1 MLVGYPKRERG
12 RRRRATL
19 LHPEFTIASHSIR
32 LARYASLAAIV
43 LAGAASSTAAQ
54 EPLPAPNRT
63 IYKCQSHG
71 KTSYSDEPCLGAQRL
86 DATPTRGV
94 DRLSGKSRIGND
106 VAAEIRSEQFAQAL
120 RPLSGMTSSEFAT
133 ATRRQRLSA
142 DAQRECRVLESA
154 ILESEQVERRARA
167 AMMESIQQDLFI
179 LRQRYRKQG
188 C

>member
-1 MLVGYPKRERG
+1 MLTGYSKRERG
-12 RRRRATL
+12 RRRHATL

-32 LARYASLAAIV
+32 LARYASLAV

-154 ILESEQVERRARA
+154 ISESEQAERRARA